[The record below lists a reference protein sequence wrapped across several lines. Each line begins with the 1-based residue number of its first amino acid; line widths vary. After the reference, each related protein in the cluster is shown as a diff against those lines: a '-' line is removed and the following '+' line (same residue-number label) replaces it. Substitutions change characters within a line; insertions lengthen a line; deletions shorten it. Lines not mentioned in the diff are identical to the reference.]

1 MVIPARVLH
10 NWDFE
15 PRKVCR
21 ASKQFL
27 QLMKRKAVINVDI
40 INPMLFTF
48 VEELRLV
55 KKLREDILIM
65 KTYFLSCKAALKS
78 KLLLQLSPRQHF
90 VDSAE
95 IYSLQDLCDTQS
107 GVLFEFLNTVHSNF
121 MKHIK
126 EECQACQGKGF
137 ICELCNS
144 TDVIY
149 SFDANTTVCSVCSI
163 VLHTECYYKK
173 DQTCPKCQRL
183 SEKMPV

>member
-1 MVIPARVLH
+1 MY
-10 NWDFE
+10 FE
-15 PRKVCR
+15 PPVICVIAEIGNCFQVCR

-27 QLMKRKAVINVDI
+27 QLMKRKAVINVNI

-55 KKLREDILIM
+55 KVSFIIDGVCVISHIKVCFNFNIVFNKNIQKLREDILIM

-95 IYSLQDLCDTQS
+95 IYSIQDLCDIHS

-126 EECQACQGKGF
+126 EECQVRF
-137 ICELCNS
+137 
-144 TDVIY
+144 
-149 SFDANTTVCSVCSI
+149 
-163 VLHTECYYKK
+163 
-173 DQTCPKCQRL
+173 
-183 SEKMPV
+183 